1 MAETNLSI
9 IQKYSESD
17 DARTYRVLTADS
29 ESSIP
34 EGEYIYFKVIFE
46 NGIERTLKDASGE
59 VVKLTAIDD
68 MVVLDYNF
76 LKIKPIYN
84 GDNKPSDLKVYE
96 F

>member
-1 MAETNLSI
+1 MSEINLSI

-29 ESSIP
+29 ASEIP
-34 EGEYIYFKVIFE
+34 SGEYIYFKAIFE
-46 NGIERTLKDASGE
+46 NGIERTIKDSSGE

-76 LKIKPIYN
+76 LKIKPIYV
-84 GDNKPSDLKVYE
+84 GSSKPSDLKVYE